1 MIIHQ
6 LLSGAGPHDAITAE
20 ALAFR
25 SCFRSW
31 GWGGADHAARIV
43 PGMGPAIGSVS
54 HLRPDPDDVLLIHHS
69 AGFPGLDGVLALPN
83 PKLLLYH
90 NVTPPNWLWEHA
102 PVIALHCAIGLEQLP
117 GLVAACDLAA
127 ADSEFNAMQL
137 RALGAADPRVVPLMV
152 DLDRLTS
159 APVAPLGNGDRG
171 QTPPTILF
179 VGRLSPHKRQDD
191 VIRAFALYRRHRSP
205 DARLVLVGDPV
216 TETYARILRELA
228 ESTSPGA
235 VEIESGLPEAE
246 LGERYRRA
254 DAFLCLSE
262 HEGFCIPLLEA
273 FHFRLPVIARPAGAV
288 PETVGDA
295 ALLVGERDL
304 GLVAE
309 LLHLALSDG
318 TLRSELAG
326 RGQARLAAYA
336 PDVVARQL
344 RDAVE
349 ATAAA
354 GRRRGA

>member
-1 MIIHQ
+1 MNVSQ
-6 LLSGAGPHDAITAE
+6 VLCAAGPVDAVTNQ
-20 ALAFR
+20 ALMCRALFR
-25 SCFRSW
+25 RW
-31 GWGGADHAARIV
+31 GWGGRDYAAVVAAGVDRRAIR
-43 PGMGPAIGSVS
+43 PLQGLKPATDELLLLHYSGYARGLERLFDSRRRS
-54 HLRPDPDDVLLIHHS
+54 LLISHNITPSRYFWYSQPMVAVHCELGRGQLAELGRAVGAL
-69 AGFPGLDGVLALPN
+69 AGVSSYNAEELRTMTGR
-83 PKLLLYH
+83 
-90 NVTPPNWLWEHA
+90 
-102 PVIALHCAIGLEQLP
+102 
-117 GLVAACDLAA
+117 AA
-127 ADSEFNAMQL
+127 AVIPVLFDRTRL
-137 RALGAADPRVVPLMV
+137 PPPGDPP
-152 DLDRLTS
+152 D
-159 APVAPLGNGDRG
+159 G
-171 QTPPTILF
+171 PPTVLF
-179 VGRLSPHKRQDD
+179 VGRLAPHKRQDL
-191 VIRAFALYRRHRSP
+191 VVRAFAAFRRHQP
-205 DARLVLVGDPV
+205 DARLVLVGTPQSPQYGEALAGLAD
-216 TETYARILRELA
+216 ELA
-228 ESTSPGA
+228 PGA
-235 VEIESGLPEAE
+235 VLFEAGITSVRLWE
-246 LGERYRRA
+246 HYRSA
-254 DAFLCLSE
+254 HVFLCLSE